1 MSDDTSGSADA
12 PQLAPTRCALRCRM
26 KSHGRAGVQTP
37 AVART
42 VARAPDRPL
51 LPAWLHESQKKG
63 KLLAEAPYG
72 RRSAW
77 QAHARAAKHE
87 QRVEEKRTQSTSP
100 HRHVALTGCRLGA
113 MLPLGVQI

>member
-1 MSDDTSGSADA
+1 MCTARRRENST
-12 PQLAPTRCALRCRM
+12 
-26 KSHGRAGVQTP
+26 AGVQTS
-37 AVART
+37 AVALT
-42 VARAPDRPL
+42 VARAADRPL

-77 QAHARAAKHE
+77 QAHTRAAKHE
-87 QRVEEKRTQSTSP
+87 QRAEEKRTQSTSP
-100 HRHVALTGCRLGA
+100 HRHVAPTGCRLGA

>member
-1 MSDDTSGSADA
+1 MSDNTSGSDVA
-12 PQLAPTRCALRCRM
+12 PRFAPTRCALTPQE
-26 KSHGRAGVQTP
+26 KSTAGVQTP